1 MTYASLTPSLRWFAT
16 LLMLG
21 GAACGAASKAP
32 AAGPVPAE
40 ASAPAPDGEPVATV
54 EAAEAPPVSCAPAIA
69 SLASERAALTAAA
82 EPDFDGS
89 LLLCDTGGVFGP
101 FRVAQ
106 AGAALTLSAMHEGAE
121 VALSGGHD
129 GKTLVAVSADGRYG
143 VRLRFTTNVMGI
155 ATAEGEVVRDDGST
169 CEPTPVSCH

>member
-1 MTYASLTPSLRWFAT
+1 MAAPPAE
-16 LLMLG
+16 
-21 GAACGAASKAP
+21 GAA
-32 AAGPVPAE
+32 
-40 ASAPAPDGEPVATV
+40 
-54 EAAEAPPVSCAPAIA
+54 AAEAPPVSCAPAIA

-101 FRVAQ
+101 LKVAQ
-106 AGAALTLSAMHEGAE
+106 TGAALTLSAMHEGAE
-121 VALSGGHD
+121 VVLSGGHD

-155 ATAEGEVVRDDGST
+155 ATAEGEVVRDDGSS